1 MSRFFSHGKRVLAGV
16 CAFLALAGL
25 AACAGIVKEPATA
38 PAPDTEHRAL
48 SSIPSTT
55 AKGPTP
61 AIAPVQPAS
70 PGPQSLP
77 VREPGYRE
85 TGVAGWYGKEFQ
97 GKKTA
102 SGKVFDMEGLSA
114 AHRTLPL
121 GTVVRVTN
129 LDNLKN
135 IDVKIIDRGPF
146 VKNRILDLSY
156 GAAREL
162 GFLESGT
169 ARVKVETLKPVR
181 GAARYTVEAAAFT
194 EEENARLLKE
204 RLSKKFELV
213 YIVQTETSIARLYHV
228 RIGSYTA
235 EERAKQ
241 IAGKLML
248 EGLEPVVLLKD

>member
-1 MSRFFSHGKRVLAGV
+1 MRELAAV
-16 CAFLALAGL
+16 WAFLALAGL
-25 AACAGIVKEPATA
+25 AACVGTMKEPATSQ
-38 PAPDTEHRAL
+38 APDMQPRAL
-48 SSIPSTT
+48 SSTPSGTE
-55 AKGPTP
+55 KGPVA
-61 AIAPVQPAS
+61 AIAPVHPAPS
-70 PGPQSLP
+70 TPQSPP
-77 VREPGYRE
+77 VREPAYRE
-85 TGVAGWYGKEFQ
+85 TGIAGWYGKEFQ

-102 SGKVFDMEGLSA
+102 SGKVFDMEDFSA

-129 LDNLKN
+129 LDNLKSV
-135 IDVKIIDRGPF
+135 DVKIIDRGPF

-169 ARVKVETLKPVR
+169 ARVKVETLAPVH
-181 GAARYTVEAAAFT
+181 GATHYTVQAAAFT

-228 RIGSYTA
+228 RIGSYA
-235 EERAKQ
+235 SKERAKQ
-241 IAGKLML
+241 VAGKLLL
-248 EGLEPVVLLKD
+248 EGLEPVVLRKDN

>member
-1 MSRFFSHGKRVLAGV
+1 MRELAGV
-16 CAFLALAGL
+16 CAVLALAGL
-25 AACAGIVKEPATA
+25 AACAVTVKEPAAT
-38 PAPDTEHRAL
+38 PAPDLQQQAL
-48 SSIPSTT
+48 SSIPSGTVNGPAPAT
-55 AKGPTP
+55 APAQLAAPAPQTP
-61 AIAPVQPAS
+61 
-70 PGPQSLP
+70 L

-85 TGVAGWYGKEFQ
+85 TGIAGWYGKELQ

-129 LDNLKN
+129 LDNSKS
-135 IDVKIIDRGPF
+135 IDIKIIDRGPF

-181 GAARYTVEAAAFT
+181 GAARYTVQAAAFT

-213 YIVQTETSIARLYHV
+213 YIVQIETAIARLYQV
-228 RIGSYTA
+228 RIGSYTT
-235 EERAKQ
+235 EERARN
-241 IAGKLML
+241 IAGKLTL
-248 EGLEPVVLLKD
+248 EGLEPVVIRKD